1 MKLEHLIQSYQFNRI
16 PAKIKQTMKDKNEVA
31 GVIEFNE
38 NIYASYLLDEEGFV
52 IVLKLFINGIVDKN
66 KKIANQIKHTT
77 QSLIIIQKSIELLG
91 NTKKEEANKIL
102 KSLGIFSGKI
112 KEKAVKFFNYI
123 YEIESPDG
131 LLMFSILENENK
143 RSANPPAKISSKK
156 IS

>member
-77 QSLIIIQKSIELLG
+77 QSLIIIQKSFR
-91 NTKKEEANKIL
+91 KYKERR
-102 KSLGIFSGKI
+102 GK
-112 KEKAVKFFNYI
+112 
-123 YEIESPDG
+123 
-131 LLMFSILENENK
+131 
-143 RSANPPAKISSKK
+143 
-156 IS
+156 